1 MIYFEPGNFTLS
13 ELMALIKSVTAM
25 ILNNIAVKQNIIIPP
40 SPASGGNSAT
50 LQPQPESTVAG
61 RSIVVIQGKVMQHH
75 SPYLELVVKVGK
87 GNPSAGH

>member
-40 SPASGGNSAT
+40 CPEVEEI
-50 LQPQPESTVAG
+50 LQHYRTTETVSNRELG
-61 RSIVVIQGKVMQHH
+61 RYRLQ
-75 SPYLELVVKVGK
+75 
-87 GNPSAGH
+87 

>member
-40 SPASGGNSAT
+40 SPA
-50 LQPQPESTVAG
+50 QPDMQRKFCNITASNRELRVSST
-61 RSIVVIQGKVMQHH
+61 S
-75 SPYLELVVKVGK
+75 
-87 GNPSAGH
+87 

>member
-40 SPASGGNSAT
+40 WPRKFCNTTELQRQSAIESLVSSP
-50 LQPQPESTVAG
+50 VAG
-61 RSIVVIQGKVMQHH
+61 ILISSSYARHHFRLKKVT
-75 SPYLELVVKVGK
+75 L
-87 GNPSAGH
+87 

>member
-40 SPASGGNSAT
+40 WPGPASGGNSAT
-50 LQPQPESTVAG
+50 LRGVTSQ
-61 RSIVVIQGKVMQHH
+61 
-75 SPYLELVVKVGK
+75 
-87 GNPSAGH
+87 

>member
-40 SPASGGNSAT
+40 WPGTAQRQEEILQHYVESPVSSG
-50 LQPQPESTVAG
+50 E
-61 RSIVVIQGKVMQHH
+61 
-75 SPYLELVVKVGK
+75 
-87 GNPSAGH
+87 